1 MRRLLGVV
9 VAVTAM
15 VLAPALPAAAD
26 SERMQL
32 HCDDGRTIER
42 TNGASW
48 WGVDHNAGYTTEHL
62 LVRQGDEVVYE
73 KDYATRGGKAKRS
86 TCVANHFDYTWT
98 VELVRT
104 S

>member
-1 MRRLLGVV
+1 MRRLLP
-9 VAVTAM
+9 VAVAATAL
-15 VLAPALPAAAD
+15 VVFPALPAAAD
-26 SERMQL
+26 AERMQL

-48 WGVDHNAGYTTEHL
+48 WGVGDDAGYTTEHL
-62 LVRQGDEVVYE
+62 LVMQGDEVVHE
-73 KDYATRGGKAKRS
+73 KDFGTRGGGAERS
-86 TCVANHFDYTWT
+86 TCVADHFGYSWA